1 MDVTMDIKI
10 NYSKYFG
17 YLLLDL
23 FTIRSI
29 YYGYYYQLLSINI
42 KIHNNRSIS
51 RLVLGYYY
59 GYYYGY

>member
-1 MDVTMDIKI
+1 MDIKI

-59 GYYYGY
+59 GY